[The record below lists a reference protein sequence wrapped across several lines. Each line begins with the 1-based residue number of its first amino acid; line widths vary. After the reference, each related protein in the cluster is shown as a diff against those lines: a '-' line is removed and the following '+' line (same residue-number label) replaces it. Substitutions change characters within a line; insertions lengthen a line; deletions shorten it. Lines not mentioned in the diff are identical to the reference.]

1 MATKRRVAA
10 AATPET
16 KLRSQKRRK
25 VSEENIVDPAESIGA
40 SSEPVDEDELDQ
52 STAEQDKGDESEG
65 FQGDSLQAAQ
75 DKILSELTRL
85 KDSDGEDVSYPFT
98 GKPDRNAYR
107 DYYEIIQH
115 PVSLRSIQK
124 KVRGTDTRK
133 KGTKM
138 TAFPTWHA
146 FEEEVSYIWRN
157 AREYNEDGSEISKL
171 AGVLEGYFKQRV
183 IEAKK
188 LVPDHIQ
195 QNHEVPEATPPSG
208 VAVDNESLK
217 KQQELVRKGSASQEA
232 DAHHT
237 PPRTRSLRRHQGS
250 PRSSVA
256 TTPSASELSHGL
268 GGGVKGET
276 PVIASQSADIRYSHG
291 PHAGSVDS
299 TSGHVSYEASSAA
312 LIRNVQILTH
322 PSLALAEDFCLDIP
336 PSSTLIQQTITI
348 PLPPSHHFITVRPT
362 VVDGTTQRQI
372 KLVAAVG
379 MQRLH
384 PVEDTSALAYDIQL
398 HPGTTKLDLEVIA
411 GPARGTPKS
420 GPPGSEVEYERVTI
434 FFSLLRCGLFR
445 KVDDKQESEGRF

>member
-85 KDSDGEDVSYPFT
+85 KDSDGEDVSYPFI

-171 AGVLEGYFKQRV
+171 AGVLE
-183 IEAKK
+183 
-188 LVPDHIQ
+188 

-299 TSGHVSYEASSAA
+299 TSGHVSYE
-312 LIRNVQILTH
+312 
-322 PSLALAEDFCLDIP
+322 
-336 PSSTLIQQTITI
+336 
-348 PLPPSHHFITVRPT
+348 
-362 VVDGTTQRQI
+362 VDGTTQRQI